1 MTFNQSSSE
10 IDIQKIV
17 SSGETIS
24 YLQNIGKTM
33 VNDLKDFNAV
43 MNSELASMNEK
54 IASDFRTMMQL
65 SSEYKGQ
72 VDAMG
77 SDSNERNRKLEIL
90 KMLREKLF
98 TSTSQLKN

>member
-43 MNSELASMNEK
+43 MNEK

-77 SDSNERNRKLEIL
+77 SDNNERNRKLEIL

>member
-10 IDIQKIV
+10 MDIQKIV

-43 MNSELASMNEK
+43 MNSYLASMNEK

-77 SDSNERNRKLEIL
+77 SDNNERNRKLEIL

-98 TSTSQLKN
+98 TSSAQLKN

>member
-43 MNSELASMNEK
+43 MNSELASMV
-54 IASDFRTMMQL
+54 MQM

-77 SDSNERNRKLEIL
+77 SDNNERNRKLEIL

>member
-65 SSEYKGQ
+65 SSEFE
-72 VDAMG
+72 DAVAMDG
-77 SDSNERNRKLEIL
+77 A
-90 KMLREKLF
+90 
-98 TSTSQLKN
+98 